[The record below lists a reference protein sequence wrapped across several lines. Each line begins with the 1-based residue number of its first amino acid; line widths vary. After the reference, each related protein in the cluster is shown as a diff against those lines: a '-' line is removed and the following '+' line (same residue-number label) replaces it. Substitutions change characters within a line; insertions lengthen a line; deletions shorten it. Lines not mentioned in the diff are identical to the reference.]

1 MCTPIS
7 FFKVRELRPPGT
19 VNKKSAARFMISRRR
34 TVTVREASRRRLG
47 KEAGRESF
55 GEGGSFF
62 WVGGY
67 GGPTRLDEGVED
79 VEKETR
85 KEEESFREEKGVR
98 K

>member
-1 MCTPIS
+1 VCTPVS

-19 VNKKSAARFMISRRR
+19 VNKKNAARFMISRRR
-34 TVTVREASRRRLG
+34 MVTVREASRRRLG

-62 WVGGY
+62 WAGGS
-67 GGPTRLDEGVED
+67 GGPARLDGGVED
-79 VEKETR
+79 EEKETR
-85 KEEESFREEKGVR
+85 EEEESFRKEKGVR